1 MDERRAH
8 PRKSAVRR
16 VEIELLHDTP
26 PIRYPGLQ
34 EDISVDGCSVSVRR
48 PIAVGTRLRVVWPTH
63 THVGTVRQCR
73 HDSTGYSLGIMFE
86 RVNETTRT
94 AGAPQ

>member
-8 PRKSAVRR
+8 TRKSAIRR
-16 VEIELLHDTP
+16 VEIELLHETP
-26 PIRYPGLQ
+26 LIRYAGLQ

-63 THVGTVRQCR
+63 SHVGRVRQCR
-73 HDSTGYSLGIMFE
+73 HDNAGYSLGIMFE
-86 RVNETTRT
+86 KANEAKT
-94 AGAPQ
+94 AGSSE